1 MFHRILRAILALLL
15 VLSLCA
21 PALAE
26 MDLSQIN
33 YDDYFTSRDRSG
45 KWDEATAVQVEL
57 TGDLTITEAG
67 VYVLSGTIADG
78 TVRVNVSSDDKVQLV
93 LNGVSISCSSNACI
107 LVENA
112 DKVFI
117 TLAPGTENTLVSTAF
132 TADEDVNGAVF
143 SKDDIVFNGEGTLR
157 IESAVHGIAGKD
169 DVKFGGGNYVIH
181 AAKRGISGNDS
192 VRIFDGTYAIYYG
205 SSPIRTKYNEDEEKG
220 YLVMFGGVF
229 YLYPTAVEE

>member
-1 MFHRILRAILALLL
+1 MFHRFLRIILALTV

-26 MDLSQIN
+26 MDLSQLN

-45 KWDEATAVQVEL
+45 RWDEEAAVQVIL
-57 TGDLTITEAG
+57 TGDLTITEPG
-67 VYVLSGTIADG
+67 VYVLSGVIADG
-78 TVRVNVSSDDKVQLV
+78 TVRVNVTNDDKVQLV

-117 TLAPGTENTLVSTAF
+117 TLAAGTENTLVSTAF
-132 TADEDVNGAVF
+132 TADEEVNGAVF

-157 IESAVHGIAGKD
+157 IESAVHGIVGKD
-169 DVKFGGGNYVIH
+169 DVKFGGGSYVIH
-181 AAKRGISGNDS
+181 AAKRGISGSDS
-192 VRIFDGTYAIYYG
+192 VRIFDGSYTIYCG
-205 SSPIRTKYNEDEEKG
+205 KTPIRTKYSEDEEKG
-220 YLVMFGGVF
+220 YLLIWGGVF
-229 YLYPTAVEE
+229 YLYPTEADE

>member
-1 MFHRILRAILALLL
+1 MFHRFIRAILSLAL

-26 MDLSQIN
+26 TDLSQLN
-33 YDDYFTSRDRSG
+33 YDDFFTSRDLSG
-45 KWDEATAVQVEL
+45 SWDEASAVAVTL
-57 TGDLTITEAG
+57 TGDLSITKPG

-78 TVRVNVSSDDKVQLV
+78 TVRVNVSGEDKVQLV
-93 LNGVSISCSSNACI
+93 LKGVSISCSTNACI

-117 TLAPGTENTLVSTAF
+117 TLAEGTENTLSSTAF
-132 TADEDVNGAVF
+132 TADAEVNGAVF

-157 IESAVHGIAGKD
+157 IDSAAHGIVGKD
-169 DVKFGGGNYVIH
+169 DVKFGGGVYVIH

-192 VRIFDGTYAIYYG
+192 VRIYDGSYTIYSG
-205 SSPIRTKYNEDEEKG
+205 KTPIRTKYSEYEDKG
-220 YLVMFGGVF
+220 YVLIFGGAF
-229 YLYPTAVEE
+229 YLYSLEADE